1 MIQQFEL
8 IQRLKNYIPHLDENA
23 INRAYVFAMK
33 AHGSQMRASGDPYF
47 SHPLEVAG
55 ILIDL
60 RLDPASI
67 ITALLHDT
75 VEDTSA
81 TLDEIE
87 IAFGKEVMQLVDGVT
102 KLTRI
107 ELQSEETKQAENF
120 RKLVLAMSS
129 DIRVLIVKLADRLHN
144 MRTLHY
150 VKNSSKQRRIARE
163 TTDIYAP
170 LAERIGMHS
179 IKDELEDLSF
189 SIINPQGRESILSR
203 LRYLHEVGGQHV
215 ETILLDLRQL
225 MNSHNIE
232 ISLSGREKTPY
243 SIWRKMQLYN
253 IAFEQLSDIM
263 AFRILV
269 DTVPQC
275 YQVLGILHSQYPLI
289 PGRFKDYM
297 SMPKSNGYQSL
308 HTSII
313 GPLNQ
318 RIEVQIRTR
327 EMQQIAEYGV
337 AAHWYYKQ
345 NQAEHISNAGDG
357 HEKGAPPSKTAPM
370 EGKHY
375 AWLRGLLDILEHA
388 HNPQEFLEHTKLEMF
403 ADQVFCFSP
412 KGDVIALPKGAT
424 TVDFAYTLHSEIGDH
439 TVAVRV
445 NGRQVPLRTVLNN
458 GDQVEIV
465 TSHTQTPS
473 PAWERFVIT
482 GKARTR
488 IRKFVR
494 QQQRSQFLE
503 LGKSLLKRAFEK
515 ENIDYTD
522 AYLHQLGHA
531 YDISV
536 DDLILSV
543 GQGHKT
549 ARDVVVK
556 LKSLSNERGHALID
570 PDCEGE
576 SSRDQ
581 GESTI
586 SIQGLIPGMALH
598 FSKCCH
604 PIPGDTIVGIV
615 SEGRGVHVHTFDCE
629 YITHFKE
636 PERLLHLSWSGHLS
650 ADERFVA
657 RISITFLNQQGNLAR
672 TLSMISNQK
681 GNIANMRVL
690 HRSTEFWEISVD
702 TEVLGQEQLSS
713 ILAALRTSPIISK
726 AERH

>member
-8 IQRLKNYIPHLDENA
+8 IQRLKQYIPHLDETP
-23 INRAYVFAMK
+23 INKAYVFAMK
-33 AHGSQMRASGDPYF
+33 VHGAQLRASGDPYF
-47 SHPLEVAG
+47 SHPLEVAN

-81 TLDEIE
+81 TLDEIKALFGHE
-87 IAFGKEVMQLVDGVT
+87 IAQLVDGVT

-150 VKNSSKQRRIARE
+150 IKKREKRNRIARE
-163 TTDIYAP
+163 TMDIYAP

-179 IKDELEDLSF
+179 VKDELEDLSF
-189 SIINPQGRESILSR
+189 SILNPEGRESILSR
-203 LRYLHEVGGQHV
+203 LRYLHEVSGQHI
-215 ETILLDLRQL
+215 ETILLELRQL
-225 MNSHNIE
+225 MDAHHID
-232 ISLSGREKTPY
+232 ISLSGREKTPF
-243 SIWRKMQLYN
+243 SIWRKMQIQN
-253 IAFEQLSDIM
+253 IAFEQLADIM

-269 DTVPQC
+269 DTVPAC
-275 YQVLGILHSQYPLI
+275 YQVLGILHGEYSLI
-289 PGRFKDYM
+289 PGRFKDYI
-297 SMPKSNGYQSL
+297 SMPKNNGYQSL
-308 HTSII
+308 HTSLI
-313 GPLNQ
+313 GPMNQ

-327 EMQQIAEYGV
+327 DMQKIAEYGV
-337 AAHWYYKQ
+337 AAHWYYKKTQ
-345 NQAEHISNAGDG
+345 HDVVHRTASHGIEN
-357 HEKGAPPSKTAPM
+357 PSEKTAPM
-370 EGKHY
+370 EGKQY

-403 ADQVFCFSP
+403 ADQVFCFTP

-424 TVDFAYTLHSEIGDH
+424 TVDFAYTLHSEVGDR
-439 TVAVRV
+439 TVAARI
-445 NGRQVPLRTVLNN
+445 NGRQMPLRTVLHN

-465 TSHTQTPS
+465 TSPSQNPS

-482 GKARTR
+482 GKARAR

-494 QQQRSQFLE
+494 QQQHSQFLE
-503 LGKSLLKRAFEK
+503 LGKSLLRRVFEK
-515 ENIDYTD
+515 EGLDFN
-522 AYLHQLGHA
+522 
-531 YDISV
+531 
-536 DDLILSV
+536 DDTLKQVADLYNVPADDTILSV
-543 GQGHKT
+543 GQGHIT
-549 ARDVVVK
+549 AKDIFEK
-556 LKSLSNERGHALID
+556 LKNRQSTLNTHPMPVHHAREDLS
-570 PDCEGE
+570 PT
-576 SSRDQ
+576 Q
-581 GESTI
+581 PV

-598 FSKCCH
+598 YSKCCH

-629 YITHFKE
+629 HIVHFKE
-636 PERLLHLSWSGHLS
+636 PERLLHLSWNHNI
-650 ADERFVA
+650 DETARFVT
-657 RISITFLNQQGNLAR
+657 RMSITFLNQQGCLAR
-672 TLSMISNQK
+672 VMSLIAGQGGNISNL
-681 GNIANMRVL
+681 RVM
-690 HRSTEFWEISVD
+690 HRTAEFWDISID
-702 TEVLGQEQLSS
+702 IEVSGHDHLSS